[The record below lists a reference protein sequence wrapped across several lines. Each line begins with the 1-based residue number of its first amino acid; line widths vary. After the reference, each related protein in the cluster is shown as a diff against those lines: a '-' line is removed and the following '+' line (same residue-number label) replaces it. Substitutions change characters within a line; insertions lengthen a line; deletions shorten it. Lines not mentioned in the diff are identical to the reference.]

1 MRLRLEL
8 GFPQTGTESQP
19 SDQDERLRSNTPN
32 RYSPLLISDVGY
44 PIDGAE
50 AICDLRRKI
59 YGGVLTRGEHHR
71 RSQSIPPSTPPFTN
85 RTRATAL
92 LAHGGAIGEVLTGC

>member
-1 MRLRLEL
+1 
-8 GFPQTGTESQP
+8 
-19 SDQDERLRSNTPN
+19 
-32 RYSPLLISDVGY
+32 
-44 PIDGAE
+44 
-50 AICDLRRKI
+50 
-59 YGGVLTRGEHHR
+59 VLTRGEHHR